1 MARRWFYLPNDTAG
15 RIGDIHLIDPGN
27 EIFRDDQPS
36 NSWQPDKKGSQPVEV
51 PMAMGTNIML
61 ELPGLPVDVPAYLL
75 TARGKPFVSSGSLDN
90 RIRKWIVQAGLFS
103 VEKGTAGEE
112 KKKATRSQHG
122 I

>member
-1 MARRWFYLPNDTAG
+1 MARRWFSLANDTAG

-27 EIFRDDQPS
+27 EIFRDDQPVIS
-36 NSWQPDKKGSQPVEV
+36 GQPGKKGSQPVEV
-51 PMAMGTNIML
+51 PMGTDIML
-61 ELPGLPVDVPAYLL
+61 ELAGLPVDAPAYLL

-112 KKKATRSQHG
+112 KKKATRS
-122 I
+122 